1 MLATGGRARRLSL
14 AGADSANVHY
24 VRSINDTLRLQEQFR
39 PGRRVLI
46 IGGGYIGLEVASM
59 GIKFGLQVTLIE
71 MLPRVLARITASEV
85 SAFYER
91 VHRSRGVEIRTGV
104 GVHALQGGVLVD
116 TVVLSDGS
124 KLSADVVV
132 VGIGLLPNTELAEAA
147 GLEVSNGISVNAYTQ
162 TTDPAVYSIGDC
174 CSHENTFL
182 GRRVRLE
189 SVPNAVEQA
198 HVCAAA
204 ICGKPIQYSA
214 VPWFWSD
221 QYDLKLQMAG
231 LSEGYDQIVI
241 RGEMSNES
249 FCSFYLSQGV
259 IIAADAVNRPQEFMV
274 ARKLVAQ
281 RVRTTAEQ
289 LTDESVPL
297 KALIPAC
304 SP

>member
-1 MLATGGRARRLSL
+1 VSVPATEPGVVIVGAGQAGSELACALRQHHYAGPITLIGDEAHRPYRRPPLSKQFLAGEVNLESLYLKSPDGYTRQHIDCRCGIGVERIDREMRSVHLFDGTSIPYERLVLATGGRARRLSL
-14 AGADSANVHY
+14 SGADSANVHY

-85 SAFYER
+85 SAFYEQ

-147 GLEVSNGISVNAYTQ
+147 GLEVSNGPSWRIRAGNAPFPLCRARTR
-162 TTDPAVYSIGDC
+162 AC
-174 CSHENTFL
+174 CYE
-182 GRRVRLE
+182 
-189 SVPNAVEQA
+189 
-198 HVCAAA
+198 
-204 ICGKPIQYSA
+204 
-214 VPWFWSD
+214 
-221 QYDLKLQMAG
+221 
-231 LSEGYDQIVI
+231 
-241 RGEMSNES
+241 
-249 FCSFYLSQGV
+249 
-259 IIAADAVNRPQEFMV
+259 
-274 ARKLVAQ
+274 
-281 RVRTTAEQ
+281 RTR
-289 LTDESVPL
+289 
-297 KALIPAC
+297 
-304 SP
+304 